1 MVDSQ
6 SQGVGRIIKLI
17 TGELPMPN
25 RRRHL
30 VYRPWKPDMWEDFNK
45 LDEIGQ
51 AEYIAMY
58 GAPEEWEDEDVGA

>member
-1 MVDSQ
+1 
-6 SQGVGRIIKLI
+6 
-17 TGELPMPN
+17 MPN

-30 VYRPWKPDMWEDFNK
+30 VYRSWKPDMWEDFNK